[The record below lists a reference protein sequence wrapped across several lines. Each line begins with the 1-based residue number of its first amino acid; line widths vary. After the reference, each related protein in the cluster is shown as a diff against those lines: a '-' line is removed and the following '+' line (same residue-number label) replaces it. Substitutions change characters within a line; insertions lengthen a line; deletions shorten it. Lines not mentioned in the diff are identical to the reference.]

1 MRLEVGSE
9 DWGAAERKP
18 ARLEGTFSPGH
29 HQRHPPYNLRYSPTN
44 HGTDFCG
51 QQRWARIEPERRGHR
66 HRCRHY
72 SGRPESQLRPS
83 DLVCAAVAPVPV
95 ARCPYG
101 GCLVTK
107 PPGLARSGHLVGRS
121 GTPSGRARVHPRS
134 RSRLPAG
141 PTSSGRRALLTSTR
155 SSIRVR
161 IENEVPAMVPADV
174 RRETLS

>member
-83 DLVCAAVAPVPV
+83 DLVGAAVTPV
-95 ARCPYG
+95 ARRPMPLWRVFGDEAARPGAIRSPG
-101 GCLVTK
+101 GAIITTLRPGSGPSSQYK
-107 PPGLARSGHLVGRS
+107 PL
-121 GTPSGRARVHPRS
+121 
-134 RSRLPAG
+134 
-141 PTSSGRRALLTSTR
+141 GRRSDIIWPKGVIDEHTILHQST
-155 SSIRVR
+155 
-161 IENEVPAMVPADV
+161 D
-174 RRETLS
+174 